1 MLGTTSAS
9 KKLAQMTYG
18 YWQSQCLYVA
28 TNLGIPNLLQS
39 GPMTVEMIAKETSTK
54 VETLYVLLRALAHLG
69 VFVEKPGRVFAA
81 TELSEHLITNA
92 EPSLGHF
99 LMHIIEPSMWDA
111 WRELGNSLKTGEV
124 AFERAQGKNFY
135 EFFMTE
141 NPDSRNLFNNA
152 MSFLTNQAIDSLF
165 EVYDFG
171 QFDTVMDVG
180 GNQGALI
187 AHIVKKFG
195 CKGILFDLPH
205 EIETAPAFLAKQGI
219 DQDAVQVIG
228 GNALEEIPKGADAII
243 MKYFLSVF
251 SVEDAI
257 KVLTRCR
264 EALPK
269 EGKVVLLQ
277 TLVPPR
283 GAPVEYP
290 DGTIPALAAVQMMV
304 TNPGGYWRTEQEYKE
319 LFEKS
324 GFQLEKVIYTGTSLT
339 VMEFKCHEVIQE

>member
-1 MLGTTSAS
+1 LLGTTSAS
-9 KKLAQMTYG
+9 KKLAQMIYG
-18 YWQSQCLYVA
+18 YWQSQCLYTA

-39 GPMTVEMIAKETSTK
+39 GPMTVEAIAKATSTK
-54 VETLYVLLRALAHLG
+54 VETLYVVLRALAHLG
-69 VFVEKPGRVFAA
+69 VFAEKPGRVFAA
-81 TELSEHLITNA
+81 TELSEQLITDS

-99 LMHIIEPSMWDA
+99 LLHITEPSMWDA

-124 AFERAQGKNFY
+124 PFERAHGKRFY
-135 EFFMTE
+135 EYFMTE

-165 EVYDFG
+165 EVYDFS
-171 QFDTVMDVG
+171 QFKTVMDVG

-195 CKGILFDLPH
+195 CKGMLFDLPH
-205 EIETAPAFLAKQGI
+205 EVETAPTFLAAQGLGK
-219 DQDAVQVIG
+219 DEVQVIG
-228 GNALEEIPKGADAII
+228 GNALKEIPKGADAII

-257 KVLTRCR
+257 KVLTGCR

-269 EGKVVLLQ
+269 QGKVILLQ

-290 DGTIPALAAVQMMV
+290 DGTTPALAAVQMMV
-304 TNPGGYWRTEQEYKE
+304 TNPGGYWRTEQEYKD
-319 LFEKS
+319 LFETT

-339 VMEFKCHEVIQE
+339 VMEFRKNGE

>member
-1 MLGTTSAS
+1 LLGTSSAS
-9 KKLAQMTYG
+9 KKLSQMIYG
-18 YWQSQCLYVA
+18 YWQSQCLYIA

-39 GPMTVEMIAKETSTK
+39 GPMTVETIAKETCTK

-69 VFVEKPGRVFAA
+69 VFLEKPGRVFAA
-81 TELSEHLITNA
+81 TELSEQLITNK

-99 LMHIIEPSMWDA
+99 LLHITEPFMWDA
-111 WRELGNSLKTGEV
+111 WRELGDSLKTGEV
-124 AFERAQGKNFY
+124 AFERAHGKNFY
-135 EFFMTE
+135 EFFMAE
-141 NPDSRNLFNNA
+141 NPDSKKLFNNA

-171 QFDTVMDVG
+171 QFNTVMDVG
-180 GNQGALI
+180 GNRGSLI
-187 AHIVKKFG
+187 GHIVKKFG
-195 CKGILFDLPH
+195 CKGILFDLPI
-205 EIETAPAFLAKQGI
+205 EVETAPAFLASQGV
-219 DQDAVQVIG
+219 DSNAVQVIG
-228 GNALEEIPKGADAII
+228 GNALEELPKGAEAIV

-251 SVEDAI
+251 SVEDAR
-257 KVLTRCR
+257 KVITRCR
-264 EALPK
+264 EALPLQ
-269 EGKVVLLQ
+269 GKVILLQ

-319 LFEKS
+319 LFETS

-339 VMEFKCHEVIQE
+339 VMEFSKVS